1 MLHEYYVKYQLYYQ
15 QLNIENRL
23 GHKGELV
30 CAFGGLMQQ
39 IWNSKQVVVPKGFKY
54 TLGKINEQ
62 FSGDDQQD
70 SQEYVNFLIDGLHE
84 ETNLRK
90 DKPYIENPTSKDRDL
105 TELALE

>member
-1 MLHEYYVKYQLYYQ
+1 MS

-30 CAFGGLMQQ
+30 MAFASLMQQ
-39 IWNSKQVVVPKGFKY
+39 IWNSKQVVIPKGFKY

-70 SQEYVNFLIDGLHE
+70 S
-84 ETNLRK
+84 
-90 DKPYIENPTSKDRDL
+90 
-105 TELALE
+105 